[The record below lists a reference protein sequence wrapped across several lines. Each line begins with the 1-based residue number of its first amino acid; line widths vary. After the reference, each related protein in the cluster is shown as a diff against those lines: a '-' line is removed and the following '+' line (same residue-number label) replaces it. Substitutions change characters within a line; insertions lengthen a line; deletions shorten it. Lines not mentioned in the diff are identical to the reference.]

1 MEQQSSKSKITNL
14 GTDDQ
19 DWQKIS
25 TSLTEEDDL
34 ELLYFLYKGLI
45 FPKENS
51 FMLRCR
57 MTGAE
62 LNSKQLLALAEIAE
76 IHGGGYADI
85 TTRANFQIRE
95 IPFTDGITVL
105 KKLLKIGIAPAVKGL
120 NNLRNVT
127 ITPTTGFD
135 PVELTDVSPIAKEIF
150 QELLYNK
157 DIQGL
162 PGKFNIA
169 LDSGGKITV
178 ASATNDIGIKAVSV
192 NDQLYFKLT
201 AADIRGEKTVAQD
214 LNWLVNPNDI
224 VYVVTTIIKTYLQE
238 GDFSIRLKSRIKFLI
253 KKIGIETF
261 KNKVKAQLNCEVID
275 GHSVNFISNA
285 EPDAHLGIQ
294 DQDNKELCYIGVN
307 GSAGRYTV
315 EQLRLIA
322 STTSDHGSDKVRLT
336 TLQNCLIPY
345 LNRAEIPQIIEQL
358 ESSDLTVKSKIAG
371 HIIACTGN
379 AGCSFSATATKAHS
393 LALSKFL
400 QENGEYNEP
409 INIHFTGCSFSCAQT
424 YIGDI
429 GLIGI
434 KSKGEEC
441 YHIFL
446 GGGNESNTS
455 SVRIWKSIPHQQVPH
470 YVKAI
475 LDFYA
480 REKNCAEDFNQFV
493 HRFGAENF
501 NQSIVLNGE

>member
-1 MEQQSSKSKITNL
+1 MELQTSNSAANL
-14 GTDDQ
+14 GKNDQ
-19 DWQKIS
+19 DWQKIVPFLS
-25 TSLTEEDDL
+25 DGDDA

-45 FPKENS
+45 FPKENT

-57 MTGAE
+57 TTGAE
-62 LNSKQLLALAEIAE
+62 LDHNQLLALADIAE
-76 IHGGGYADI
+76 THGGGYADI

-95 IPFTDGITVL
+95 IPFSDGIIVL
-105 KKLLKIGIAPAVKGL
+105 KKLLELGIAPPVTGL

-150 QELLYNK
+150 HELLYNK
-157 DIQGL
+157 DLQGL

-192 NDQLYFKLT
+192 DEKLYFRLT
-201 AADIRGEKTVAQD
+201 AADLRGEKTIAQD
-214 LNWLVNPNDI
+214 LNWLIKPDDI
-224 VYVVTTIIKTYLQE
+224 VQVVATIIKTYLQE

-261 KNKVKAQLNCEVID
+261 KSKVKAQLNCEIID
-275 GHSVNFISNA
+275 DNSGVFISLA

-294 DQDNKELCYIGVN
+294 SQKQKELCYMGVN
-307 GSAGRYTV
+307 GAAGRYTV
-315 EQLRLIA
+315 KQLRLIA
-322 STTSDHGSDKVRLT
+322 STAENKGNRTIRLT

-345 LNRAEIPQIIEQL
+345 IDRSTIPEVVDLLQAA
-358 ESSDLTVKSKIAG
+358 DLTVNSKLAG
-371 HIIACTGN
+371 HIIACTGS

-393 LALSKFL
+393 LVLFKYL
-400 QENGEYNEP
+400 QENGKHNEP

-429 GLIGI
+429 GLIGV

-446 GGGNESNTS
+446 GGGAESNTS
-455 SVRIWKSIPHQQVPH
+455 SVRIWKAIPHQLVPS

-480 REKNCAEDFNQFV
+480 TEKHCSEDFNQFV

-501 NQSIVLNGE
+501 NQSIVLNED